1 MVLIILMIFISIV
14 LGAIGAYIHKRKGY
28 SLVAGFCWGFLCGLL
43 GLAVVLLEQTAE
55 ERKELGKTGLSIF
68 KLIIIFI
75 LIVELILFIKLT
87 LSMFASLNIPH

>member
-55 ERKELGKTGLSIF
+55 ERKEGLSIF